1 MVPQVMGRLLEMN
14 EERVEERDAAIYI
27 SVAAPMTS
35 DDMKNKG
42 ASLYEYLGIIIPGSC
57 FLFGL
62 FFVLPEIRQVFLREG
77 FSLSVLVL
85 FLLIAYAA
93 GHLISDV
100 GDLIEKVWWKLQ
112 GGMPTEWPT
121 VEGRNFLSDNQRQR
135 LLVLIRARLDLDI
148 DRITGLRGSEWKPI
162 LALMHADLAA
172 AGRAGR
178 IDMINADY
186 GLSRGIAAATLT
198 VAGLNLLLNIRD
210 WDTTLGFALA
220 GGIALFRMHRSAV
233 HYGKEMILQFLQ
245 LPELR
250 RGIVANDFGGRS
262 S

>member
-1 MVPQVMGRLLEMN
+1 MAKLLGTN
-14 EERVEERDAAIYI
+14 EKKLEERDAAIYI
-27 SVAAPMTS
+27 SVAGPANEG
-35 DDMKNKG
+35 DMKNKG

-62 FFVLPEIRQVFLREG
+62 FFVLPEIKQVFLREG

-100 GDLIEKVWWKLQ
+100 GDLIEKIWWRLQ
-112 GGMPTEWPT
+112 GGTPTQWAT
-121 VEGRNFLSDNQRQR
+121 VADRKFISENQRQR
-135 LLVLIRARLDLDI
+135 LLLLLRARLDLNLDEV
-148 DRITGLRGSEWKPI
+148 TGLRGAEWQLI
-162 LALMHADLAA
+162 LQQMHADLIA
-172 AGRAGR
+172 AGRTGR

-186 GLSRGIAAATLT
+186 ALSRGIAAATLM
-198 VAGLNLLLNIRD
+198 VAALNLLLNIKD

-220 GGIALFRMHRSAV
+220 GGLALFRMHRSAV
-233 HYGKEMILQFLQ
+233 HLGKEMILQFLQ

-250 RGIVANDFGGRS
+250 RSIVANDFGGKYTP
-262 S
+262 

>member
-1 MVPQVMGRLLEMN
+1 MARLLGTN
-14 EERVEERDAAIYI
+14 EENAEEHDAAIYVH
-27 SVAAPMTS
+27 VAGPMTS

-42 ASLYEYLGIIIPGSC
+42 TALYEYLGIIIPGSC

-62 FFVLPEIRQVFLREG
+62 FFVLPEIKQVFLREG

-100 GDLIEKVWWKLQ
+100 GDLIEKIWWKLQ
-112 GGMPTEWPT
+112 GGMPSEWPI
-121 VEGRNFLSDNQRQR
+121 VPGRNFLSDNQRQR
-135 LLVLIRARLDLDI
+135 LLVLLRARLGVEI
-148 DRITGLRGSEWKPI
+148 DELTGLSGLEWHPV
-162 LALMHADLAA
+162 LTQMHDDLLA
-172 AGRAGR
+172 AGRAAR

-198 VAGLNLLLNIRD
+198 VAGLNLLLNVKD
-210 WDTTLGFALA
+210 WDTTLGFTLA
-220 GGIALFRMHRSAV
+220 GGVALFRMHRSAV

-250 RGIVANDFGGRS
+250 RSIVANDFGGKIS
-262 S
+262 SR